1 VTPPRA
7 FASVALAVALA
18 ATTAA
23 ADRHPRSRAPEDPH
37 PRAVTQRFALKLAA
51 GSWALADYV
60 DPAVGVVYLDVA
72 QGLSDRPRR
81 GAAELACGPAIA
93 KRLKQA
99 RRVLHDK
106 LLGDHATGGLTCS
119 NRPGP
124 PTCSAGGAT
133 EGDSL
138 IRLVFRDGP
147 DRGVRL
153 TAIIVDD
160 DYVHADQPEI
170 DRNRAA
176 QAHRIAALAAPGC
189 PAPAP

>member
-1 VTPPRA
+1 M
-7 FASVALAVALA
+7 LAVALSA
-18 ATTAA
+18 TAA
-23 ADRHPRSRAPEDPH
+23 NADRHPRSRAAEDPH
-37 PRAVTQRFALKLAA
+37 PHAVTQRFALKLAS
-51 GSWALADYV
+51 GTWALTDYV
-60 DPAVGVVYLDVA
+60 DPAVGVVYLDVE
-72 QGLSDRPRR
+72 QGLGERPRR
-81 GAAELACGPAIA
+81 AVAELACGPAIA

-99 RRVLHDK
+99 RRALHAK
-106 LLGDHATGGLTCS
+106 LLGDHATGGLTCT

-133 EGDSL
+133 EGDTL
-138 IRLVFRDGP
+138 IRLVFRDDP

-153 TAIIVDD
+153 TAIVLDD

-176 QAHRIAALAAPGC
+176 QARRIAALAAPGC